1 MKSLKDFPVDKPFD
15 DEEAELM
22 AAVSRGE
29 FTERMPLD
37 EAKAMWKAAVDNT
50 LRKKPITVRVQERDI
65 AKLKTIALRRGIPY
79 QTLVASVLHQ
89 YAEGT
94 LKETA

>member
-1 MKSLKDFPVDKPFD
+1 MKSLKDFPEDKPFD

-22 AAVSRGE
+22 AAVARGE
-29 FTERMPLD
+29 FTERMPLE
-37 EAKAMWKAAVDNT
+37 EAKAMWKAIAENT

-65 AKLKTIALRRGIPY
+65 AKLKSIALRRGIPY

-89 YAEGT
+89 FAEGT